1 MEKVS
6 KTSQR
11 PVFGWLIAPLAVL
24 IAILANY
31 VDGLMSIDV
40 ELNSDTMT
48 PFIVTG
54 VAGLLAVTPR
64 ILRELGTIPESIN
77 QTQISLVVFI
87 LALIGSGVAESQTD
101 GFVGF
106 TFFVVLFGGYL
117 LDTRER
123 YEWMTMLVFAG
134 VGVHSAFD
142 IAGATVVDSYLP
154 SMYEFSEG
162 QSYDVS
168 TFQETAIGFVFFT
181 WLTVFP
187 IIGLLVGVA
196 GRGVLNPAGDKGWF
210 SFNTVEEGWNR
221 QALPL
226 QIALLIWAG
235 AHLATIWHFDQGQ
248 IADRLRLGGLG
259 GVEAAGFVGY
269 YTALLTGIIALIVS
283 GMVAERW
290 LTRAMTISSLWAL
303 YLIGSWYEEGF
314 WTNET
319 FAESWAPLIWLA
331 ITFFIG
337 VAISMIGNHEKYGGW
352 SNREEHRPSGA
363 RQFWNAHW
371 ASLLTAVAFI
381 IGLVIRIQ
389 WYAVPSMHAMG
400 TDGFDMTGG

>member
-1 MEKVS
+1 MEKVA

-40 ELNSDTMT
+40 ELNSDAMT

-54 VAGLLAVTPR
+54 VAGFLAVTPR
-64 ILRELGTIPESIN
+64 ILRELGTLPESIS
-77 QTQISLVVFI
+77 QTQISLAMFV
-87 LALIGSGVAESQTD
+87 LALVGSGLAEAQTED

-123 YEWMTMLVFAG
+123 YEWMTMLIFTG
-134 VGVHSAFD
+134 VGVHAAFD
-142 IAGATVVDSYLP
+142 IAAAAAVDTYLP

-181 WLTVFP
+181 WFTVFP
-187 IIGLLVGVA
+187 ILGLLVGVA
-196 GRGVLNPAGDKGWF
+196 GRGFLSPAGSKGWF
-210 SFNTVEEGWNR
+210 AYNDVKGGWNR
-221 QALPL
+221 EALPL
-226 QIALLIWAG
+226 QIALFIWAG
-235 AHLATIWHFDQGQ
+235 AHLATIWHFDQGA

-259 GVEAAGFVGY
+259 GVEANGFVGY
-269 YTALLTGIIALIVS
+269 YSALLTGIIAIIVS

-290 LTRAMTISSLWAL
+290 YTRAIFIGSMWAL
-303 YLIGSWYEEGF
+303 YIVSSLYESNHWSSESLEG
-314 WTNET
+314 T
-319 FAESWAPLIWLA
+319 WAVWIW
-331 ITFFIG
+331 
-337 VAISMIGNHEKYGGW
+337 
-352 SNREEHRPSGA
+352 
-363 RQFWNAHW
+363 
-371 ASLLTAVAFI
+371 
-381 IGLVIRIQ
+381 
-389 WYAVPSMHAMG
+389 
-400 TDGFDMTGG
+400 

>member
-11 PVFGWLIAPLAVL
+11 PVLSWLIAPLAVL

-40 ELNSDTMT
+40 EMNNDAMM
-48 PFIVTG
+48 PVIITG

-64 ILRELGTIPESIN
+64 ILRQLGSLPESIS
-77 QTQISLVVFI
+77 QTQISLAMFV
-87 LALIGSGVAESQTD
+87 LALVGAGVAESQTD

-106 TFFVVLFGGYL
+106 TFFAVLFGGYL

-142 IAGATVVDSYLP
+142 IAAAAAVDGYLP
-154 SMYEFSEG
+154 NTYEFTGG

-168 TFQETAIGFVFFT
+168 TFQETALGFVFFT
-181 WLTVFP
+181 WFTVFP

-210 SFNTVEEGWNR
+210 SYNTVESGWNR

-226 QIALLIWAG
+226 QIALFVWAA
-235 AHLATIWHFDQGQ
+235 AHLATIWHFDQGSV
-248 IADRLRLGGLG
+248 ADRLRLGGLG
-259 GVEAAGFVGY
+259 GVEANGFVGY
-269 YTALLTGIIALIVS
+269 YSALLTGIVAIIVS

-290 LTRAMTISSLWAL
+290 FTRAMTLSSLWVL
-303 YLIGSWYEEGF
+303 FQIGSWLEAGF

-319 FAESWAPLIWLA
+319 FEESWAPLIWLA
-331 ITFFIG
+331 ITFFVG
-337 VAISMIGNHEKYGGW
+337 VAISLIGNHEKYG
-352 SNREEHRPSGA
+352 
-363 RQFWNAHW
+363 
-371 ASLLTAVAFI
+371 
-381 IGLVIRIQ
+381 
-389 WYAVPSMHAMG
+389 
-400 TDGFDMTGG
+400 